1 MNNYYKRLMKQHGG
15 YIPFSAL
22 SQTKSSKRTKKK
34 RSRSLKTR
42 SLKTRSRTIRKSRL
56 PTASRYAVGT
66 ILRKGSNLYKL
77 NQLKRWIKI

>member
-22 SQTKSSKRTKKK
+22 SQTRSSKRTKKK
-34 RSRSLKTR
+34 RSRN
-42 SLKTRSRTIRKSRL
+42 LKTRSRTIRKSIL
-56 PTASRYAVGT
+56 PKGSRYAVGT

>member
-1 MNNYYKRLMKQHGG
+1 MKQHGG

-42 SLKTRSRTIRKSRL
+42 SRTIRKSRL
-56 PTASRYAVGT
+56 PSTTRYAVGT
-66 ILRKGSNLYKL
+66 ILRKGGNLYKL

>member
-22 SQTKSSKRTKKK
+22 SQTRSSKRTKKK
-34 RSRSLKTR
+34 RSR

>member
-1 MNNYYKRLMKQHGG
+1 MEPIYKRLMKQHGG

-34 RSRSLKTR
+34 RLSSSK
-42 SLKTRSRTIRKSRL
+42 SRSRTIRKSRL
-56 PTASRYAVGT
+56 PSASRYAVGT
-66 ILRKGSNLYKL
+66 ILRKGGNLYKL